1 MTRLSSIFAWAV
13 AGLAALAAAAGL
25 LGVAYRDAPAM
36 VEQAQAADLAT
47 LFVAVPLLVVALR
60 RRAPLVVAAA
70 LAYLGYTYA
79 IFSFEIVVNPLAP
92 VYIAILS
99 LSVWALALRVP
110 ELATV
115 DAGPALPRR
124 TTAGFLALVAALFGA
139 LWLSEIAGSIAS
151 GALPPSVAAL
161 AVPTSAVY
169 ALDLGFVLPLFL
181 VAAVGL
187 LRHMRH
193 AASLAFGSLVFLVL
207 MALSI
212 LPMFAFQAARGEV
225 VDPVAP
231 TIFVVIA
238 LVAVGLIALG
248 ALGRPLTVRPAVAA
262 AGRSL

>member
-1 MTRLSSIFAWAV
+1 MIRRSSTFAGAV

-25 LGVAYRDAPAM
+25 LGLVYRDVPAM

-60 RRAPLVVAAA
+60 RGAPLVVAAT

-99 LSVWALALRVP
+99 LSVWALALRMP
-110 ELATV
+110 ELATIEPE
-115 DAGPALPRR
+115 AALPRR
-124 TTAGFLALVAALFGA
+124 TTAGFLALVAVLFA
-139 LWLSEIAGSIAS
+139 TLWLADIAGSIAS
-151 GALPPSVAAL
+151 GSLPPSVAAL

-187 LRHMRH
+187 VRHVRH

-212 LPMFAFQAARGEV
+212 LPMFAFQAIRGDV

-231 TIFVVIA
+231 TIFVAIA
-238 LVAVGLIALG
+238 LVAAGIIGLRAM
-248 ALGRPLTVRPAVAA
+248 GRPLTVRPAVAA
-262 AGRSL
+262 PGRSL

>member
-1 MTRLSSIFAWAV
+1 MTRLSSLFTWAA
-13 AGLAALAAAAGL
+13 AGLAALASAAGL
-25 LGVAYRDAPAM
+25 LGLAYRDVPAM

-60 RRAPLVVAAA
+60 RHAPVAVAAT

-92 VYIAILS
+92 IYIAVFS

-110 ELATV
+110 ALAAV
-115 DAGPALPRR
+115 DAGPGLPRR

-139 LWLSEIAGSIAS
+139 LWLSDIAGSIAS
-151 GALPPSVAAL
+151 GSLPPSVAAL

-187 LRHMRH
+187 LRHARR

-212 LPMFAFQAARGEV
+212 LPMFAFQAARGDV
-225 VDPVAP
+225 IDPVAP
-231 TIFVVIA
+231 TIFCAIA

-248 ALGRPLTVRPAVAA
+248 AIGRPLDVRASVAA
-262 AGRSL
+262 RGGSL

>member
-1 MTRLSSIFAWAV
+1 MTRVSSLFSWAV
-13 AGLAALAAAAGL
+13 AGLAALASVAGL
-25 LGVAYRDAPAM
+25 LGVAYRDVPAM

-60 RRAPLVVAAA
+60 RRVPLVVAAT

-92 VYIAILS
+92 IYIAILS
-99 LSVWALALRVP
+99 LSVWALALRVRD
-110 ELATV
+110 LAALE
-115 DAGPALPRR
+115 AGPALARR

-139 LWLSEIAGSIAS
+139 LWLSDIAGSIAS
-151 GALPPSVAAL
+151 GSLPPSVAAL

-169 ALDLGFVLPLFL
+169 ALDLGFVLPLFV

-187 LRHMRH
+187 LRHARH
-193 AASLAFGSLVFLVL
+193 AAALALGSLVFLVL

-212 LPMFAFQAARGEV
+212 LPMFAFEAARGEV

-238 LVAVGLIALG
+238 VVAVGLITPSAI
-248 ALGRPLTVRPAVAA
+248 GRPLTVRPAVAA
-262 AGRSL
+262 H